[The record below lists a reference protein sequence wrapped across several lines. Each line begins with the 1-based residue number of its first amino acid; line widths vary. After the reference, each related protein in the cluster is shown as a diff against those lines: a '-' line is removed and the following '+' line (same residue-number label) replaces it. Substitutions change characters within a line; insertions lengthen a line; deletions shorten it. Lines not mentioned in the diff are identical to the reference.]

1 MSNIIKNVSDLAKET
16 TLDGIK
22 TQTDQL
28 QFTDGKLD
36 VNTSVSTEG
45 LATEV
50 TLADVLLQNKRI
62 EILLVS
68 LLEEQQKTNKI
79 LKKIYNPE

>member
-28 QFTDGKLD
+28 QFTGGKLD
-36 VNTSVSTEG
+36 VNASVSTEG
-45 LATEV
+45 LATEI
-50 TLADVLLQNKRI
+50 TLADILLQNKRI
-62 EILLVS
+62 ENLLVL
-68 LLEEQQKTNKI
+68 LLEQQEQTNKLLKKI
-79 LKKIYNPE
+79 LKY